1 MKNLWSKED
10 LANFENS
17 EVFMELEKRVLANI
31 SRADI
36 LYGKISNAS
45 VGSVEEQAV
54 AGEKAVRELEK
65 AVDDVAAKMADD
77 PEVEEG
83 LAEDDLENE
92 VLDDLRAMAKLAI
105 EKGDF
110 KLAYK
115 IERTIDEI
123 LETEIPCE

>member
-31 SRADI
+31 TRTDI
-36 LYGKISNAS
+36 LYGKISTADLDGKKNQIA
-45 VGSVEEQAV
+45 ETT
-54 AGEKAVRELEK
+54 KAVKELGD
-65 AVDDVAAKMADD
+65 AVDEVASKMADD

-83 LAEDDLENE
+83 SAEDGLENE

>member
-77 PEVEEG
+77 PEVEED

>member
-45 VGSVEEQAV
+45 VGSVEEQAI

-77 PEVEEG
+77 PEVEED